1 MWKLVCRIAII
12 LINFVGLE
20 GILSQCG
27 VNACDCVRVFMK
39 SDKNV
44 GVVKMEEDKSFIGF
58 VSIRHVL
65 VCKSYKD
72 DAFFV

>member
-1 MWKLVCRIAII
+1 MLN
-12 LINFVGLE
+12 NFVGLE

-44 GVVKMEEDKSFIGF
+44 GVVKMEK
-58 VSIRHVL
+58 IRAL
-65 VCKSYKD
+65 
-72 DAFFV
+72 